1 MTLAL
6 PLPPARLRPPP
17 ERPTAIARPRLHE
30 RLDAAVR
37 FPVALVA
44 APAGYGKST
53 AVAQWARARG
63 RSPAWWSL
71 EASDAPPERFARLLA
86 VAVGHG
92 WGLDV
97 PIPDGAAP
105 ADHVAALLG
114 ALERAPE
121 SDRVLVLDDVHD
133 LGSAPEAFE
142 LLRGLLDHLP
152 DGVAV
157 LLVSRVEP
165 DLPLARW
172 HLEGRF
178 DRLGPGDLRFAEGE
192 AAELLAALGVALR
205 PPLVRTLVQRTE
217 GWGAGLHLA
226 ALGLRGRAPDA
237 LADFVERFTGTDP
250 YVLAYL
256 AEEVLQRLP
265 AGLQDFLLRVSV
277 ADVLDVPTAVA
288 LGGRPDAAEL
298 LAEAEKAHLFLYP
311 VDAGARTVRFHASF
325 RELLRRRLADA
336 DPQLAAEL
344 RARASGR
351 TTADVEPLTDRE
363 REVLRWLATGAT
375 NDAIAARLQLSP
387 NTVKTHLKRLFEKLD
402 VGTRT
407 AAVARARE
415 RDLV

>member
-1 MTLAL
+1 MTL
-6 PLPPARLRPPP
+6 PLPRARLRPPS
-17 ERPTAIARPRLHE
+17 ERPTAIERPRLVE

-63 RSPAWWSL
+63 PAPAWWSL
-71 EASDAPPERFARLLA
+71 EPSDAPPERFARLLV
-86 VAVGHG
+86 VAAEHG

-97 PIPDGAAP
+97 PIRAGAAP
-105 ADHVAALLG
+105 ADHVAALIE
-114 ALERAPE
+114 ALEGSPDG
-121 SDRVLVLDDVHD
+121 DRVLVLDDVHE

-142 LLRGLLDHLP
+142 LLRSLLDHLP
-152 DGVAV
+152 AGVAV
-157 LLVSRVEP
+157 LLVSRVDP

-172 HLEGRF
+172 HLEGRL
-178 DRLGPGDLRFAEGE
+178 DRVGADDLRFREGE

-205 PPLVRTLVQRTE
+205 PALVRALVQRTE

-237 LADFVERFTGTDP
+237 VADFVERFTGTDP

-265 AGLQDFLLRVSV
+265 TDLQDFLLRVSV
-277 ADVLDVPTAVA
+277 ADVLDVATAMA
-288 LGGRPDAAEL
+288 LSGRSDAAEL
-298 LAEAEKAHLFLYP
+298 LAAAERAHLFLYP
-311 VDAGARTVRFHASF
+311 VDAGARSVRFHASF
-325 RELLRRRLADA
+325 RELLRRRLTDA
-336 DPQLAAEL
+336 DPHLAAEL
-344 RARASGR
+344 RARATGR
-351 TTADVEPLTDRE
+351 PTADSEPLTDRE
-363 REVLRWLATGAT
+363 LEVLRRLATGAT
-375 NDAIAARLQLSP
+375 NDAIAVSLQLSP

-407 AAVARARE
+407 AAVARAR
-415 RDLV
+415 DLGLL

>member
-6 PLPPARLRPPP
+6 ALPRARLRPPP

-30 RLDAAVR
+30 RFDAAVR
-37 FPVALVA
+37 FPVTLVA

-63 RSPAWWSL
+63 RPPAWWSL
-71 EASDAPPERFARLLA
+71 EASDAPPERFAPLLA
-86 VAVGHG
+86 SAAASG

-97 PIPDGAAP
+97 AAPDGAAP
-105 ADHVAALLG
+105 ADHVAALLE
-114 ALERAPE
+114 ALERAPVA
-121 SDRVLVLDDVHD
+121 DRVLVLDDVHE
-133 LGSAPEAFE
+133 LGSAPEAFA
-142 LLRGLLDHLP
+142 LLRGLLDRLP
-152 DGVAV
+152 NGVAV
-157 LLVSRVEP
+157 LLVSRVDP

-172 HLEGRF
+172 HLEGRL
-178 DRLGPGDLRFAEGE
+178 DRVGTDDLRFLDAE

-205 PPLVRTLVQRTE
+205 PALVRTLVQRTE

-237 LADFVERFTGTDP
+237 VTDFVERFTGTDP

-265 AGLQDFLLRVSV
+265 PGLQDFLLRVSV
-277 ADVLDVPTAVA
+277 ADVLDVPTAVV

-298 LAEAEKAHLFLYP
+298 LAEAERAHLFLHQ
-311 VDAGARTVRFHASF
+311 VGAAARTVRFHASF

-336 DPQLAAEL
+336 DPRLAAEL
-344 RARASGR
+344 RARVAGR
-351 TTADVEPLTDRE
+351 PTTDAEPLTDRE
-363 REVLRWLATGAT
+363 REVLRWLATGAS
-375 NDAIAARLQLSP
+375 NDAIAGQLQLSP

-407 AAVARARE
+407 AAVARAR
-415 RDLV
+415 DLDLL

>member
-1 MTLAL
+1 
-6 PLPPARLRPPP
+6 LRPPP
-17 ERPTAIARPRLHE
+17 ARPTAVARPRLGE

-37 FPVALVA
+37 SPVALVA

-53 AVAQWARARG
+53 AVARWARERARP
-63 RSPAWWSL
+63 PAWWSL
-71 EASDAPPERFARLLA
+71 EPSDAPPERFAPLL
-86 VAVGHG
+86 VAAAAHG
-92 WGLDV
+92 WGLEV
-97 PIPDGAAP
+97 ARPVGATP
-105 ADHVAALLG
+105 ADHVAALLE
-114 ALERAPE
+114 AMERAQDG
-121 SDRVLVLDDVHD
+121 DRVLVLDDVHE
-133 LGSAPEAFE
+133 LGEAPEAFE

-152 DGVAV
+152 EGVAV
-157 LLVSRVEP
+157 LLVSRVDP

-172 HLEGRF
+172 HLEGRL
-178 DRLGPGDLRFAEGE
+178 DRIGTDDLRFRDAE

-205 PPLVRTLVQRTE
+205 PSLVRTLVERTE

-237 LADFVERFTGTDP
+237 VADFVERFTGTDP

-265 AGLQDFLLRVSV
+265 AGLQDYLLRVRV

-298 LAEAEKAHLFLYP
+298 LADAERAHLFLYP
-311 VDAGARTVRFHASF
+311 VDPGARAVRFHASF
-325 RELLRRRLADA
+325 RELLRRRLTDA
-336 DPQLAAEL
+336 DPKLAADL
-344 RARASGR
+344 RARVAGR
-351 TTADVEPLTDRE
+351 PPGEAEPLTDRE

-375 NDAIAARLQLSP
+375 NEAIAARLDLSP

-407 AAVARARE
+407 AAVARAR
-415 RDLV
+415 DLDLL

>member
-1 MTLAL
+1 MTLAPFL
-6 PLPPARLRPPP
+6 PRARLHPPP
-17 ERPTAIARPRLHE
+17 DRPTAVARPRLHA

-53 AVAQWARARG
+53 AVAQWARARD
-63 RSPAWWSL
+63 RAPAWWSL
-71 EASDAPPERFARLLA
+71 EPSDAPPERFAPLLA
-86 VAVGHG
+86 VAAASG

-97 PIPDGAAP
+97 AVPDGAAP

-121 SDRVLVLDDVHD
+121 ADRVLVLDDVHE
-133 LGSAPEAFE
+133 LGPALEAFE

-157 LLVSRVEP
+157 LLVSRVDP

-172 HLEGRF
+172 HLEGRL
-178 DRLGPGDLRFAEGE
+178 DRVVADDLRFLDGE
-192 AAELLAALGVALR
+192 AADLLAALGVALR
-205 PPLVRTLVQRTE
+205 PSLVRTLVQRTE

-237 LADFVERFTGTDP
+237 VADFVERFTGTDP

-265 AGLQDFLLRVSV
+265 PGLQDFLLRVSV
-277 ADVLDVPTAVA
+277 ADVLDVATAVK
-288 LGGRPDAAEL
+288 LSGRPDAAEL
-298 LAEAEKAHLFLYP
+298 LAEAERAHLFLYP
-311 VDAGARTVRFHASF
+311 VDAAARTVRFHASF

-336 DPQLAAEL
+336 DPRLAADL
-344 RARASGR
+344 RAQVAGR
-351 TTADVEPLTDRE
+351 PTADAEPLTGRE

-407 AAVARARE
+407 AAVARARAL
-415 RDLV
+415 DLV